1 MTTNNELFQVN
12 IQLMRVLNL
21 WPAQNRAESQC
32 WRTFKDLSAFLASM
46 PAILPIIADFVIQ
59 MQGKYDDVLDI
70 TENLT
75 ALGALFGM
83 LYLGACFVQNRTRI
97 MALIERLKVFEEFGT
112 VDEMLATE
120 HRASLYTRMFIF
132 YGIFGNLCYLAI
144 PYANMAACRERRAAS
159 RYSAG
164 IPCGLI
170 TRCRLPFDYE
180 DSWFLYVA
188 ISLQLYACLV
198 ATMITLTT
206 TMFLVALLMQ
216 VITQMQA
223 LRRLLKG
230 NAPIRECLRYHNMIN
245 EYASHV
251 TQAFSSMMLMHIT
264 LTSFEISVLGFEVL
278 MVNSRTDSLRFGMHL
293 VGWLVLL
300 FLICSYGQKL
310 IDESTGIGLDAYE
323 TNWYDSS
330 VSVQKDLLLM
340 ILRSQKPLTLSA
352 ASLGVMSLE
361 TYLGVLSTA
370 YSYFTLLLNMKKD

>member
-1 MTTNNELFQVN
+1 MTTNSELFQVN
-12 IQLMRVLNL
+12 IKLMSLLNL
-21 WPAQNRAESQC
+21 WPPQNRDESQY
-32 WRTFKDLSAFLASM
+32 WRTFKDFSASLASM
-46 PAILPIIADFVIQ
+46 PTILPIFADFVIQ
-59 MQGKYDDVLDI
+59 IQGKCDDVLDI
-70 TENLT
+70 TENLI

-83 LYLGACFVQNRTRI
+83 LYLAACFVQNRKRI
-97 MALIERLKVFEEFGT
+97 MALIERLQVFEEFGT
-112 VDEMLATE
+112 VEMIETE
-120 HRASLYTRMFIF
+120 HRASLYTKLFIF
-132 YGIFGNLCYLAI
+132 YGIFGNLCYLAV
-144 PYANMAACRERRAAS
+144 PYTNMQACRERKATS
-159 RYSAG
+159 MYSAD

-170 TRCRLPFDYE
+170 TRFRLPFDYQ

-188 ISLQLYACLV
+188 VIVQLYACLM

-216 VITQMQA
+216 VITQMQK
-223 LRRLLKG
+223 LRRLLKE
-230 NAPIRECLRYHNMIN
+230 NKPIRECIRYHNMII

-293 VGWLVLL
+293 LGWLVLL
-300 FLICSYGQKL
+300 FIICSYGQKL

-323 TNWYDSS
+323 TNWFDNS
-330 VSVQKDLLLM
+330 VSVQKDLMLM